1 MCRLELL
8 QFWVGGGRQAPAP
21 SVNEGIL
28 VLKKWCFEHS
38 ANEKL
43 LQQQVGCRGSMLLRM
58 SL

>member
-1 MCRLELL
+1 
-8 QFWVGGGRQAPAP
+8 
-21 SVNEGIL
+21 L